1 MKTEAPLFCDDGK
14 PRYWLGTYDAWHL
27 LLPVVL
33 AASVGFLLLNLAPT
47 SKKVTPRLP
56 PPLPLVILAG
66 WSAPAPGSLLKVSQ
80 FNRIQGFGFPNG
92 QVILWMKSGT
102 NLEQKITVQRVQTN
116 GLFTIGLSGF
126 PVGNYRFR
134 AEVIDPINRRS
145 STPEI
150 PIRIL
155 ADWPPT
161 NAPVKPSKS
170 ARKTRR
176 S

>member
-1 MKTEAPLFCDDGK
+1 MKADSPLFGDDGK

-27 LLPVVL
+27 LLPIVL
-33 AASVGFLLLNLAPT
+33 VASVGFLLLKPAST
-47 SKKVTPRLP
+47 IKKVTPRLP

-66 WSAPAPGSLLKVSQ
+66 WSAPAPGSLIKVSQ
-80 FNRIQGFGFPNG
+80 FNQIQGSGFPNG

-116 GLFTIGLSGF
+116 GLFSIGLSRF

-155 ADWPPT
+155 ADSPQT

-170 ARKTRR
+170 ARKRR
-176 S
+176 KT